1 MVVPNSF
8 TIIPARLPEMA
19 LCPARPYNRAF
30 DAYRTN
36 EGNSVKFIASLFIT
50 LCLSAVLPAIAQD
63 AEAGLAAVRQL
74 GTLNGQ
80 ALACADKDAAA
91 HARLL
96 MLTHAPKTQRFGA
109 AYEEA
114 TQESYLAQTRAA
126 GACPDAKALAA
137 RIDEVAQR
145 LRTTLP
151 AAQPAAK

>member
-1 MVVPNSF
+1 
-8 TIIPARLPEMA
+8 
-19 LCPARPYNRAF
+19 
-30 DAYRTN
+30 
-36 EGNSVKFIASLFIT
+36 VKFIASLFIT
-50 LCLSAVLPAIAQD
+50 LCLSAVLPAFAQD

-80 ALACADKDAAA
+80 ALACAYKDAAA
-91 HARLL
+91 HAKLL

-126 GACPDAKALAA
+126 SACPDAKALAG

>member
-1 MVVPNSF
+1 MPS
-8 TIIPARLPEMA
+8 MA
-19 LCPARPYNRAF
+19 LCPAPPYNRAF
-30 DAYRTN
+30 DAHRTN
-36 EGNSVKFIASLFIT
+36 EGKSVKFIASLFLT
-50 LCLSAVLPAIAQD
+50 LGLSTVLPAVAQD

-74 GTLNGQ
+74 GALNGQ

-91 HARLL
+91 HTRLL

-114 TQESYLAQTRAA
+114 TQESYLAQTRATTS
-126 GACPDAKALAA
+126 CPDAKTLAG

>member
-1 MVVPNSF
+1 MKLITSLIV
-8 TIIPARLPEMA
+8 A
-19 LCPARPYNRAF
+19 L
-30 DAYRTN
+30 
-36 EGNSVKFIASLFIT
+36 GVGS
-50 LCLSAVLPAIAQD
+50 SAVLAAEE

-80 ALACADKDAAA
+80 ALACADKDAAT

-126 GACPDAKALAA
+126 GNCPDARTLAG
-137 RIDEVAQR
+137 RIDEVSQR
-145 LRTTLP
+145 LRATLP
-151 AAQPAAK
+151 AAQ

>member
-1 MVVPNSF
+1 M
-8 TIIPARLPEMA
+8 
-19 LCPARPYNRAF
+19 
-30 DAYRTN
+30 
-36 EGNSVKFIASLFIT
+36 KFIASLFLT
-50 LCLSAVLPAIAQD
+50 LGLSTVLPAVAQD

-74 GTLNGQ
+74 GALNGQ

-91 HARLL
+91 HTRLL

-114 TQESYLAQTRAA
+114 TQESYLAQTRATS
-126 GACPDAKALAA
+126 ACPDAKALAA
-137 RIDEVAQR
+137 RIDDVAQR

>member
-1 MVVPNSF
+1 MKLITSLIVVLGVGS
-8 TIIPARLPEMA
+8 
-19 LCPARPYNRAF
+19 
-30 DAYRTN
+30 
-36 EGNSVKFIASLFIT
+36 
-50 LCLSAVLPAIAQD
+50 SAVLAADD
-63 AEAGLAAVRQL
+63 AEAGLAAVRRL

-91 HARLL
+91 HAKLL

-126 GACPDAKALAA
+126 GACPDAKALAG

-151 AAQPAAK
+151 AAK

>member
-1 MVVPNSF
+1 VKRIAPF
-8 TIIPARLPEMA
+8 ILA
-19 LCPARPYNRAF
+19 L
-30 DAYRTN
+30 
-36 EGNSVKFIASLFIT
+36 G
-50 LCLSAVLPAIAQD
+50 LSASLPAIAND

-74 GTLNGQ
+74 GAVNGQ

-114 TQESYLAQTRAA
+114 TQESYLAQTRATT
-126 GACPDAKALAA
+126 ACPDAKTLAG

-145 LRTTLP
+145 LRTALP
-151 AAQPAAK
+151 AAAPAAK

>member
-1 MVVPNSF
+1 
-8 TIIPARLPEMA
+8 MA
-19 LCPARPYNRAF
+19 LSLLPTYNRAF
-30 DAYRTN
+30 DTHRVN
-36 EGNSVKFIASLFIT
+36 EGKSVKLFTPLI
-50 LCLSAVLPAIAQD
+50 LVLSLSAALPAFAAD
-63 AEAGLAAVRQL
+63 AEAGLVAVKQL
-74 GTLNGQ
+74 GGVNGQ

-114 TQESYLAQTRAA
+114 TQEAYLAQTRAA
-126 GACPDAKALAA
+126 GACPDAKTLAG

-145 LRTTLP
+145 LRATLP